1 MHKIRVAGRGCRLG
15 RTNIFAHDM
24 LADMRTQEDA
34 RLPFGLVQRQRN
46 VAASCSGG
54 GVQVGRHGNE
64 TGAVGTAQQHRRQ
77 EAQAAGEREASE
89 DETDAGIDGARCEA
103 APARVT
109 HGDDDGDDGW
119 DEQGWDP
126 PQQPAEDVGTRRE
139 TERERIISTALA
151 KNLSLAAA
159 KKGKAGVAASGV
171 EGVPGSESVAKH
183 TGAGGQPST
192 KVKKTKQPKPG
203 TKAWQAAKL
212 KATSQGDAS
221 AAPTAHADKAPR
233 RRSKAKEDEAES
245 NKVDSYD
252 EDEDDW

>member
-1 MHKIRVAGRGCRLG
+1 
-15 RTNIFAHDM
+15 M

-46 VAASCSGG
+46 VAASRSGG

-77 EAQAAGEREASE
+77 EAQAAQQHRRQEAQAAGEGEASK
-89 DETDAGIDGARCEA
+89 DETDAGIDGARCDA

-109 HGDDDGDDGW
+109 HGDENGEDGW